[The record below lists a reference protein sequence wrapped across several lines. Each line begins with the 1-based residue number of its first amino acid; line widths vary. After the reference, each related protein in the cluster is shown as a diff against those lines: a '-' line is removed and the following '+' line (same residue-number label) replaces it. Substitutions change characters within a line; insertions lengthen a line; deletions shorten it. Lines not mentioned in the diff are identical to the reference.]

1 MNKRAVIVSGGTIDG
16 AFALSVIEKLAP
28 EYVIGA
34 DRGLSFLHENQIM
47 PTHIVGDFDS
57 GEKEVVEYY
66 RNHTSVP
73 IQEFNP
79 IKDATDT
86 EIALRLAIE
95 LGAKEVW
102 LLGAT
107 GTRVDHVLGN
117 IQILKVAHDAGV
129 KAYIV
134 DKYNKI
140 SLIEKEL
147 RLKKEDAFGTY
158 FSVFPLG
165 GEVKHFKIEGAFYP
179 LHDHTLTSYDSL
191 CVSNQ
196 IVGELQ
202 ITFPEGLV
210 VFIESRD

>member
-1 MNKRAVIVSGGTIDG
+1 
-16 AFALSVIEKLAP
+16 
-28 EYVIGA
+28 
-34 DRGLSFLHENQIM
+34 M

-57 GEKEVVEYY
+57 GSQEVVDYY
-66 RNHTSVP
+66 RKHTSVP

-95 LGAKEVW
+95 LGAKEVY

-107 GTRVDHVLGN
+107 GTRMDHVLGN
-117 IQILKVAHDAGV
+117 IQILKIAHDAGV

-147 RLKKEDAFGTY
+147 RLKKEDAFGDY

-165 GEVKHFKIEGAFYP
+165 GEVKNLTIEGAFYP
-179 LHDHTLTSYDSL
+179 LTNHTLLPYDSL
-191 CVSNQ
+191 CVSNRFEEE
-196 IVGELQ
+196 IK
-202 ITFPEGLV
+202 ISFSEGLL
-210 VFIESRD
+210 ILMETRDGE